1 MGDSSKNYE
10 VPIGKVFENLSLKK
24 AHYVVFFILLVTVVI
39 DSMEA
44 TYVSLL
50 LPAFEKY
57 FSASHLSAATVL
69 SIPFLAAIIGAVFW
83 GNVSDYLGRK
93 KMLVTAY
100 FSYGVLNFI
109 AAFSTSMSELLI
121 FRTLAFFMFAGAV
134 VISFP
139 YLQEFMPTKIRG
151 RMLNI
156 LLAATPVGVLIATEI
171 AILVLPHFNWQ
182 GVFIV
187 MSFLSLWGFVILF
200 FMNESPYWLTK
211 VGNLQKARK
220 VIYEFASRDELID
233 TVGIDLENV
242 VLTTEKS
249 KKVPMSVV
257 WSRKY
262 IGVTIMVG
270 IIAFTY
276 AFGYW
281 GIFAWIPG
289 YLISRGVHYSV
300 ALEYEIIYALC
311 AMPGYALSAYLME
324 KPKIGRKSVS
334 IVFLVIT
341 ALSTVAF
348 LNVGTVLEAI
358 LALAVL
364 SFFSNGIWG
373 TLDAWFPEQ
382 YPTEARGAG
391 NGWALAMERIAPA
404 TAPLFVGAFLSVS
417 GGTSI
422 ITIVLFSMIVLAVI
436 GSVFLKETRG
446 VDLV

>member
-1 MGDSSKNYE
+1 MANLLNHNE
-10 VPIGKVFENLSLKK
+10 VAIGKVFENLSLKK
-24 AHYVVFFILLVTVVI
+24 KHYIVFFILMVTVVV

-57 FSASHLSAATVL
+57 FSVSHLSAATIL
-69 SIPFLAAIIGAVFW
+69 SVPFLAAIIGAVFW
-83 GNVSDYLGRK
+83 GNVSDHFGRK
-93 KMLVTAY
+93 KTLVAAY
-100 FSYGVLNFI
+100 LSYGFLNFM
-109 AAFSTSMSELLI
+109 AVFSTSISELLI

-156 LLAATPVGVLIATEI
+156 LLVATPTGVLIATGMVL
-171 AILVLPHFNWQ
+171 LVLPHFNWQ
-182 GVFIV
+182 GVFV
-187 MSFLSLWGFVILF
+187 AMSLLSLWGFVILF
-200 FMNESPYWLTK
+200 FMNESPYWLTR
-211 VGNLQKARK
+211 VGEQQKAKK
-220 VIYEFASRDELID
+220 VIYEFASSDELRD
-233 TVGIDLENV
+233 TLGNDLENV

-249 KKVPMSVV
+249 KKVPISVI

-262 IGVTIMVG
+262 IAVTIIVSF
-270 IIAFTY
+270 IAFSY

-281 GIFAWIPG
+281 GIFSWIPG
-289 YLISRGVHYSV
+289 YLISRGVNYRV
-300 ALEYEIIYALC
+300 ALEYEIIYALA

-324 KPKIGRKSVS
+324 KPKIGRKRVSV
-334 IVFLVIT
+334 VFLLIT

-348 LNVGTVLEAI
+348 LNVKTVQEAI

-382 YPTEARGAG
+382 YPTEARGSG

-417 GGTSI
+417 GGGSI
-422 ITIVLFSMIVLAVI
+422 ITIVLFSMIVIAVI
-436 GSVFLKETRG
+436 GTLFLKETRG
-446 VDLV
+446 VDLT